1 MKNMIEPLPEIYV
14 MKINNYL
21 YSIDKN
27 GKMIFTHLNPDNIN
41 NYKKYFNFI
50 FLTNE
55 PEDLLIW
62 KNLVKLNRSLKP
74 KESF

>member
-1 MKNMIEPLPEIYV
+1 MIEPLSEIYV
-14 MKINNYL
+14 MNINNYL

-27 GKMIFTHLNPDNIN
+27 GNMIFTHLNPKNIN

-50 FLTNE
+50 SLNNE

-62 KNLVKLNRSLKP
+62 NNLVKLNRSLEP
-74 KESF
+74 KESI